1 MPEEKRKGSFERM
14 LHWYFAYGSN
24 LDTGRLEDRVGRR
37 NIEWRLAR
45 LDGYR
50 LSFDKPAD
58 DGSGYAMV
66 VPEEGHTVHGVLYAL
81 QNHELEKLDK
91 HEGVHKKQYM
101 RRTITVTTQNGEQI
115 SAECY
120 FAVSPSSGLHPRRVY
135 LDLIIK
141 GAKVHNLPPR
151 YIEWLQSM
159 TAMDD

>member
-1 MPEEKRKGSFERM
+1 M

-50 LSFDKPAD
+50 LSFDKPAA

-81 QNHELEKLDK
+81 QDHELKKLDK
-91 HEGVHKKQYM
+91 HEGVHKRQYVP
-101 RRTITVTTQNGEQI
+101 RTITIRTHDGEPI

-120 FAVSPSSGLHPRRVY
+120 FAISPSSGLRPRRDY
-135 LDLIIK
+135 LDLIIN
-141 GAKVHNLPPR
+141 GAEDHGLPPT
-151 YIEWLQSM
+151 YIEWLKSV